1 MIVKIFM
8 ANKFV
13 VGAECAIEH
22 DGKFL
27 IIKRPPGKHA
37 EGMLAFPGG
46 GVEIEDG
53 IDFDVL
59 ANAARREV
67 FEEVG
72 LTIVDPLK
80 YIASDYFIDSK
91 TNAPSIFVLFHC
103 KIINT
108 NLELNISTREVAE
121 YYWLSKSEI
130 TARDNCPEWLAKYLT
145 FLL

>member
-1 MIVKIFM
+1 M

-22 DGKFL
+22 NGKFL

-46 GVEIEDG
+46 GVEIADG

-59 ANAARREV
+59 TNTTRREV

-108 NLELNISTREVAE
+108 KLELNISTREVAE
-121 YYWLSKSEI
+121 YDWLSKSEI
-130 TARDNCPEWLAKYLT
+130 IVRDNCPEWLAKYLN
-145 FLL
+145 LLD

>member
-1 MIVKIFM
+1 M

-22 DGKFL
+22 EGKFL

-46 GVEIEDG
+46 GVEISDG
-53 IDFDVL
+53 ADFDVL
-59 ANAARREV
+59 ANTARREV

-72 LTIVDPLK
+72 ITITDPIK
-80 YIASDYFIDSK
+80 YVASDYFIDTK
-91 TNAPSIFVLFHC
+91 TNDPVIFVLFHC
-103 KIINT
+103 KIVT
-108 NLELNISTREVAE
+108 TKLELNISSREVAE

-130 TARDNCPEWLAKYLT
+130 IVRDNCPEWLIKYLN
-145 FLL
+145 LLD

>member
-1 MIVKIFM
+1 M

-46 GVEIEDG
+46 GVEVADG
-53 IDFDVL
+53 IAADVL
-59 ANAARREV
+59 AQTARREV

-72 LTIVDPLK
+72 LQLEDPIR

-91 TNAPSIFVLFHC
+91 TNEPAICILFHC
-103 KIINT
+103 NIVKTKIK
-108 NLELNISTREVAE
+108 LNISTREVAE

-130 TARDNCPEWLAKYLT
+130 KIRDNCPVWLTKYLT
-145 FLL
+145 ML